1 MADSNLEY
9 SREMDSVIEDNYVYD
24 SKTKSWTQRAAGVL
38 RRRAEG
44 YRQSI
49 DAFVKD
55 AVTSDDGELS
65 AKGTEL
71 FFGGRC
77 DKVQSALQQ
86 LPAGSRL
93 FGGGNADGFW
103 STKGERSSTKHEAR
117 HGPRWP
123 DTAGG
128 NRCLG
133 GPGCGFRDHH
143 PGNPGRVSW
152 RLGEPASLRL
162 RAPAANAETLNYAV
176 ATLNPATGNISAPRP
191 NFTVHD
197 AGLGAPWCVPA
208 LAPLPALCAT
218 LRTHIALTATLRWT
232 KRRARTSSCPRT
244 GCC

>member
-24 SKTKSWTQRAAGVL
+24 SKTKSWTKREAGVL

-117 HGPRWP
+117 QWPEPSSDGRRSERKWGKREQLQRNTHRRTHSMQLSPPFSPR
-123 DTAGG
+123 
-128 NRCLG
+128 
-133 GPGCGFRDHH
+133 F
-143 PGNPGRVSW
+143 
-152 RLGEPASLRL
+152 
-162 RAPAANAETLNYAV
+162 
-176 ATLNPATGNISAPRP
+176 SAL
-191 NFTVHD
+191 
-197 AGLGAPWCVPA
+197 AGLTLLAATAVSAAPDVVSAITIQGIQGESRGVSASQRRCG
-208 LAPLPALCAT
+208 CARRR
-218 LRTHIALTATLRWT
+218 RT
-232 KRRARTSSCPRT
+232 RRR
-244 GCC
+244 